1 MSYAAFPL
9 GAQPGRL
16 KRGFGPRS
24 ARRTAVAVVA
34 LITFMATMSVI
45 GFLITNSN
53 QGDLNRAR
61 LANRDLQTMRVALID
76 AETGVRGYVL
86 TGKVE
91 YLEPYQWGT
100 TSYLATDPALIAEVD
115 RFAAEQPAG
124 AGDPAPFTRQV
135 AVLRGVWSK
144 AIEQVNNQ
152 QMAAAAAT
160 LVDLNG
166 RKHMDGLR
174 EILGAFLAQRYAY
187 ADHTARTISREQSW
201 LLTLDL
207 LGAIATIG
215 ALVFA
220 FTQSLGDAARREKAV
235 AENVQ
240 ARRQIEL
247 LFVMTEMLQ
256 SALDRDDAN
265 EVLRTSALQLM
276 PKLGGALYVFN
287 NSRDR
292 LDLSTTWQA
301 GGEIVRP
308 DHIAPSGCWALKR
321 GKPHRNAAA
330 SGALHCMHAPA
341 GRSSLEIPMAA
352 RGELY
357 GLLEL
362 TAEGADGEH
371 LLTEMQPIASA
382 LADAMSLALSS
393 ISLREK
399 LRNQALRDPLT
410 GLYNRRFMEE
420 MLERMTHDAERRRA
434 PLCAVMIDL
443 DHFKKLNDQFGHA
456 MGDAVLRQV
465 ATVIIAKLRATD
477 IACRYGGEEI
487 ALLMPDCSLVQ
498 AIAKADQIRQAI
510 AEISA
515 DGQLPPVS
523 CSAGAACIP
532 ETSSLA
538 ADLLAAADSALYV
551 AKQHG
556 RDRVESAPVRA
567 MAPKLVVAE

>member
-1 MSYAAFPL
+1 MSFAAFP
-9 GAQPGRL
+9 ARPPSGRQQ
-16 KRGFGPRS
+16 RGFGPRS
-24 ARRTAVAVVA
+24 ARRMAVGVIA

-45 GFLITNSN
+45 GFLITNNN
-53 QGDLNRAR
+53 QAELNRAR

-100 TSYLATDPALIAEVD
+100 TSFLASDPALIAEID
-115 RFAAEQPAG
+115 RFAAEQPNA
-124 AGDPAPFTRQV
+124 AGDTAPFSHQV
-135 AVLRGVWSK
+135 SALRGAWSK
-144 AIEQVNNQ
+144 AINHVNNQ
-152 QMAAAAAT
+152 QMAAAAAS
-160 LVDLNG
+160 LVDLQG
-166 RKHMDGLR
+166 KKHMDEVR

-187 ADHTARTISREQSW
+187 ADHTARTIISEQGW
-201 LLTLDL
+201 LLSLDL
-207 LGAIATIG
+207 LGAIATVG

-220 FTQSLGDAARREKAV
+220 FTRSIGDAGRREEAV
-235 AENVQ
+235 AENVE

-330 SGALHCMHAPA
+330 AGALHCVHAVA

-362 TAEGADGEH
+362 TAEGADSEH
-371 LLTEMQPIASA
+371 LLTEMQPIAGA

-434 PLCAVMIDL
+434 PLSAVMIDL
-443 DHFKKLNDQFGHA
+443 DHFKKLNDQHGHA

-465 ATVIIAKLRATD
+465 ASVIIAKLRVTD
-477 IACRYGGEEI
+477 VACRYGGEEI
-487 ALLMPDCSLVQ
+487 ALLMPDCSLDQ
-498 AIAKADQIRQAI
+498 AIAKADQIREAI

-538 ADLLAAADSALYV
+538 NDLLAAADAALYV

-556 RDRVESAPVRA
+556 RDRVESAPLRV

>member
-1 MSYAAFPL
+1 MSFASLSA
-9 GAQPGRL
+9 
-16 KRGFGPRS
+16 RS
-24 ARRTAVAVVA
+24 ANGRQASDFNPRAAQLMAAAVII
-34 LITFMATMSVI
+34 LITFMAITSVV
-45 GFLITNSN
+45 GFLVTANN
-53 QGDLNRAR
+53 QTELNRAR
-61 LANRDLQTMRVALID
+61 LLNRNVQTMRVSLID
-76 AETGVRGYVL
+76 AETGVRGFVL
-86 TGKVE
+86 TGKTE

-100 TSYLATDPALIAEVD
+100 TTFLATDPALVAEID
-115 RFAAEQPAG
+115 RFAAEQPA
-124 AGDPAPFTRQV
+124 AGGDTAPFTHQV
-135 AVLRGVWSK
+135 AILRAVWAR
-144 AIEQVNNQ
+144 AIEQANGLH
-152 QMAAAAAT
+152 MAEAAAT
-160 LVDLNG
+160 LVDQQG
-166 RKHMDGLR
+166 KRHMDGVR
-174 EILGAFLAQRYAY
+174 EILAAFMAQRYAY
-187 ADHTARTISREQSW
+187 ADATARTIAIEQDW
-201 LLTLDL
+201 VLALDL
-207 LGAIATIG
+207 IGAIATVG

-220 FTQSLGDAARREKAV
+220 FGKSIGDGIRREQAV
-235 AENVQ
+235 AENVE
-240 ARRQIEL
+240 ARRQVEL

-292 LDLSTTWQA
+292 LDLSTTWHV

-330 SGALHCMHAPA
+330 TGALRCAHAA
-341 GRSSLEIPMAA
+341 TGRSTLEIPMAA

-362 TAEGADGEH
+362 TAEDTSAEQI
-371 LLTEMQPIASA
+371 LSEMQPIATA

-434 PLCAVMIDL
+434 PLSAVMIDL

-456 MGDAVLRQV
+456 TGDAVLRQV
-465 ATVIIAKLRATD
+465 ASVIIAKLRVTD
-477 IACRYGGEEI
+477 VACRYGGEEI
-487 ALLMPDCSLVQ
+487 ALLMPDCTLAQ
-498 AIAKADQIRQAI
+498 AAAKADQIREAI
-510 AEISA
+510 AAIA
-515 DGQLPPVS
+515 VDGEFPCVT
-523 CSAGAACIP
+523 CSAGTACIP
-532 ETSSLA
+532 ETSSLGTDLLSA
-538 ADLLAAADSALYV
+538 ADAALYV

-556 RDRVESAPVRA
+556 RDRVESAPLRA
-567 MAPKLVVAE
+567 LMPKLVVAE